1 MAEITAAV
9 VMKLRK
15 ISGQGMMDC
24 KKALVEVD
32 GDIDLALEILR
43 KKGLATMVKRAGR
56 DTTEGR
62 IVMRKTD
69 DGKTVAM
76 TMLCCETDFASKSDD
91 FIEVAGKLADAGM
104 ICEADNGES
113 IADVEI
119 DGKTMATIV
128 TELVSKTGEKTEIG
142 DFSRY
147 TVSGVGAIGA
157 YVHFNNKMGALVEI
171 EASSEE
177 VAAAVASVA
186 IDAAMHVT
194 AVNPVGVDRDTLDP
208 EVVAKERAEA
218 TESVKD
224 KPAQII
230 EKIVEGKMN
239 KFFGEQC
246 VVDQPFVKDDSVTV
260 GQAISAAA
268 KTAGGEA
275 KIKRFARFV
284 IGS

>member
-24 KKALVEVD
+24 KKALAEVD
-32 GDIDLALEILR
+32 GDIDAALEILR
-43 KKGLATMVKRAGR
+43 KKGLATMAKRAGR

-62 IVMRKTD
+62 IVLNKSD

-76 TMLCCETDFASKSDD
+76 VMLCCETDFASKSDD

-104 ICEADNGES
+104 ACEADSGET

-119 DGKTMATIV
+119 DGKAMTTIV
-128 TELVSKTGEKTEIG
+128 TELISKTGEKTEIG
-142 DFSRY
+142 DFARY
-147 TVSGVGAIGA
+147 TVSATGAIGA

-177 VAAAVASVA
+177 AAAAVASVA
-186 IDAAMHVT
+186 VDAAMHVT
-194 AVNPVGVDRDTLDP
+194 AVNPAGVDRDTLDP
-208 EVVAKERAEA
+208 EVVAKEKAEA

-230 EKIVEGKMN
+230 DKIVEGKMN
-239 KFFGEQC
+239 KFYGEQC

-260 GQAISAAA
+260 GEAISAAA
-268 KTAGGEA
+268 KTAGGTA
-275 KIKRFARFV
+275 KIKRFVRFT
-284 IGS
+284 IGD